1 MKHSART
8 VGRFSWRLATAGAA
22 LALLAACSTT
32 GQSFDSAGLS
42 KIVPGT
48 TTLTQAEGLL
58 GAAPTDIYRQLD
70 GSLTA
75 RWAQKSSVLTD
86 AIYLRKELWLRFD
99 SYGRFERVVNSV
111 NVMSEPGKPPAAPN
125 TVPGQ
130 NAQAASPAPNPLA
143 DTSAKSIDNTVVSYP
158 LSAE

>member
-1 MKHSART
+1 MKYLART
-8 VGRFSWRLATAGAA
+8 VERFSRRLATAGAA
-22 LALLAACSTT
+22 LAMLAACSTT

-42 KIVPGT
+42 KIVPGS

-111 NVMSEPGKPPAAPN
+111 NVMSEPGKPPTAPN
-125 TVPGQ
+125 AAAAQ
-130 NAQAASPAPNPLA
+130 NAQAASPVPNPLA
-143 DTSAKSIDNTVVSYP
+143 DMSAQNIDNTVVSYP
-158 LSAE
+158 LSVE

>member
-1 MKHSART
+1 MMHSAKSVR
-8 VGRFSWRLATAGAA
+8 RFSWRLGAVGAA
-22 LALLAACSTT
+22 LAVLAACSTT

-42 KIVPGT
+42 KIVPGS
-48 TTLTQAEGLL
+48 TTLAQAKGLL

-99 SYGRFERVVNSV
+99 SNGHFEQVVNSV
-111 NVMSEPGKPPAAPN
+111 NVTAEPGKPP
-125 TVPGQ
+125 VPQ
-130 NAQAASPAPNPLA
+130 SAVPAQGGPVASQKPNPLA
-143 DTSAKSIDNTVVSYP
+143 EASAKSIDNTVVTYP
-158 LSAE
+158 LSSQ

>member
-1 MKHSART
+1 MMHSADPVR
-8 VGRFSWRLATAGAA
+8 RFSWRVIAAGAV
-22 LALLAACSTT
+22 LAVLAACSTT

-42 KIVPGT
+42 KIVPGS
-48 TTLTQAEGLL
+48 TTLVQAKGLL

-99 SYGRFERVVNSV
+99 SNGYFEQVVNSV
-111 NVMSEPGKPPAAPN
+111 NVMAEPGKPPAPQSAVPAP
-125 TVPGQ
+125 GGSD
-130 NAQAASPAPNPLA
+130 AGHAPNPLA
-143 DTSAKSIDNTVVSYP
+143 ETLPRSIDNTVITYP
-158 LSAE
+158 LSPQ